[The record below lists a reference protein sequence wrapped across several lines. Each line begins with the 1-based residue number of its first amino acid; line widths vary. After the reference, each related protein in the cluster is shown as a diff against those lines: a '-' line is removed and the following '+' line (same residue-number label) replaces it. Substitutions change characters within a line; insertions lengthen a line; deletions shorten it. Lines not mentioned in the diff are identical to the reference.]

1 MQTNPYEDIFL
12 STDMTKAEQARHK
25 LLVEQLKFR
34 RARRE
39 NDIIQMIDSIFSG
52 YGEYDYIK

>member
-1 MQTNPYEDIFL
+1 M

-25 LLVEQLKFR
+25 LLVEQLKS

-39 NDIIQMIDSIFSG
+39 NDTIQMIDNIFSG
-52 YGEYDYIK
+52 YGEYDYIRNHDHHL